1 MSVTVLNGLFQLI
14 QPRSYELVII
24 FIPSLLMKKQFKF
37 SLLQIQIPDDMC
49 LYTLTTAHISFILC
63 VSFCAL
69 RDVLYTINNTNFTMC
84 LNCCTLILF
93 TTQSMLWFPNTS
105 PNIFNANI

>member
-1 MSVTVLNGLFQLI
+1 
-14 QPRSYELVII
+14 
-24 FIPSLLMKKQFKF
+24 MKKQFKF
-37 SLLQIQIPDDMC
+37 NLLQIQTPDDMC
-49 LYTLTTAHISFILC
+49 LYTLTTAHTSLILC

-69 RDVLYTINNTNFTMC
+69 RDVSYTINNINFTVY

-105 PNIFNANI
+105 SNIFNANI